1 MFKFELCDDVVR
13 VRPEGWATGFQLSSS
28 FLPFNT
34 KFKIENKR
42 KTQFLLTTC
51 LVIKIKRYNYL

>member
-1 MFKFELCDDVVR
+1 MFKFELCDDVFR
-13 VRPEGWATGFQLSSS
+13 VRPERWATGFQLSSS

-51 LVIKIKRYNYL
+51 LVIKIK